1 MLFQTLDDKTECV
14 FYYFNNDFTKEYN
27 TTMTHSWTAP
37 VYLQGKDIEYAYLYA
52 QKDLREACPEYLKTE
67 LDECMSLLRAYS
79 TSMIESK
86 LDMRQHCFYDLV
98 PDSFL
103 KRFCEIKNRVSKYIF
118 DNVERPSD
126 YLFLKGLHEV
136 CQEISCRQLNLD
148 FKDTLKSTAGF
159 SLSSKL
165 RSVRTAAPYVR
176 YNIFGSR
183 TGRLTTRPN
192 SFPILNLNKE
202 FRPAVKPTNDRFIE
216 LDYNAFELRVLLF
229 LMDKEQPSV
238 DIHEWN
244 VENVY
249 RGIGTRAEAKTRI
262 FSWLYNLDSNDYL
275 SERAYNRQEI
285 IDKYWDGTK
294 ITNPFGRTLEADRF
308 HALSYLIQS
317 TASDI
322 LLRQMVKL
330 HNMLKGKRSHIAF
343 TIHDSIVIDLAE
355 EDVGML
361 LDIKDQFSRFRST
374 KFLTNVSVGKDF
386 GSMK

>member
-1 MLFQTLDDKTECV
+1 VLFQTLDDKTECV
-14 FYYFNNDFTKEYN
+14 AYYFDGELTKEYSDM
-27 TTMTHSWTAP
+27 MTHSWTAP
-37 VYLQGKDIEYAYLYA
+37 AYLQGKDIEYAYLYA
-52 QKDLREACPEYLKTE
+52 QEDLTDACPEHLKTE
-67 LDECMSLLRAYS
+67 LDECLSLLRAYS

-86 LDMRQHCFYDLV
+86 LDMTQHCFYDLV
-98 PDSFL
+98 PENFL
-103 KRFCEIKNRVSKYIF
+103 KRFCDIKNRISKYVF
-118 DNVERPSD
+118 DNVEKPSD

-136 CQEISCRQLNLD
+136 CQEISHRQLNLD
-148 FKDTLKSTAGF
+148 FRETLRTAAGF
-159 SLSSKL
+159 SSKNKL
-165 RSVRTAAPYVR
+165 RSVRAAAPYVR

-183 TGRLTTRPN
+183 TGRLTSRPN

-202 FRPAVKPTNDRFIE
+202 FRSAVKPTNDRFIE

-244 VENVY
+244 IENVY
-249 RGIGTRAEAKTRI
+249 RGLGTRAEAKTRI
-262 FSWLYNLDSNDYL
+262 FSWLYNLESNDHL

-285 IDKYWDGTK
+285 IDKYWDGSK
-294 ITNPFGRTLEADRF
+294 ITNPFGRTIEADKF

-330 HNMLKGKRSHIAF
+330 HNMLKGKKSHIAF

-355 EDVGML
+355 EDIDML
-361 LDIKDQFSRFRST
+361 LDIKEQFSSFRST
-374 KFLTNVSVGKDF
+374 KFLANISVGKDF